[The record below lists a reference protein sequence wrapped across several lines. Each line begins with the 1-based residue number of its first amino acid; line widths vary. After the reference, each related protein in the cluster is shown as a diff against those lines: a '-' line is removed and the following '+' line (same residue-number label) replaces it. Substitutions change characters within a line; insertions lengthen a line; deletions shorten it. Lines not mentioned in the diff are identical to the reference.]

1 MAGNINSLLANK
13 EAHPL
18 IEKPEELKHYLSP
31 DEYNLILQ
39 TLQQLIDDYNNRI
52 DGIDGVTLQN
62 VIKST
67 DTTTIPSDYNVYTAL
82 RTLQE
87 IQAVISQSNAEYLS
101 KKNDDS
107 AAGKIT
113 FQKGLDVGNYQ
124 PGFQGGNIQQSGE
137 AELKALKLR
146 DWLEVPELRYNR
158 VEVLF
163 GDKWRAPGG
172 GIIESV
178 DTTTRTIT
186 LKLEDG
192 EVGAVSVNDLCF
204 GIIHSMDNSE
214 NATDDFDDGKGTRYI
229 KGFASIYFKVEEI
242 LGTSGN
248 NQTFRYSLRPISSNY
263 TKQIHPKEFM
273 HFVAFGNTSNV
284 NRQNSAYE
292 TRTYE
297 RFLTEINNWEYT
309 QLNIAAQFGD
319 LSNLTV
325 FGLNMTGYSIYLNN
339 VYFTGNIQQIKAP
352 MIINGYWHTWNGNGN
367 EWVNTGVAATE
378 PGKGAL
384 ELYLTNNSILL
395 HDSEPIDYG
404 STVTHIHVYEGEIEL
419 TYQQGIISDPGKY
432 TISVTGNNITPGNV
446 SLDNIHGI
454 LSSAS
459 NITSNTATVEITV
472 SGKRLS
478 GADFTLTENQ
488 NIVLVHDGA
497 DGQSTEFIFKQTN
510 TSVAPDPDPS
520 ILDAVQEDDFIPSA
534 STGYPTFIGWSD
546 DAKGIDFD
554 NQFEWRAKRD
564 RKDGVWG
571 KFSEAKLISRWGK
584 DGLDGDAFEYIFKRT
599 PTLDSPEPSPKTIDP
614 VQRRDFVPSPD
625 EGYPTF
631 IGWTDDFVG
640 PTKDLPYSWICKRE
654 RIDGNWS
661 RFTNPEIWSTY
672 SIDGN
677 SIETVYQNTN
687 SIDPPPIESV
697 AVQIDNHIPTGWT
710 KYPESISANSRFQW
724 ESKREKIDEVWSAF
738 SPPALH
744 GVFGEDGKDI
754 EFIFNNTETDSAPNI
769 IYIDPDFNNRSPS
782 DEEYLPGDSG
792 TGSGWK
798 DDVIEVS
805 KEKPYLW
812 VSKRN
817 KVDGVWEPFKPPT
830 ILSIRGKD
838 GTDYEYVFKLT
849 SSKTPP
855 PQLISSTGNFQED
868 DYIPRDENGIPWLD
882 DRVSVSENFPYLWI
896 SQRLKKDGVWQ
907 PFSPPTIEANWAEKG
922 EKGESGEMLEFWGE
936 FNPTTLYFGK
946 PNQVIAIRHG
956 DTYYRTKRDAGY
968 FLGLDFPEP
977 QTPEPSGIPNY
988 PWEPFGASFKSVATE
1003 LLLAENA
1010 NIANFIFNNQKLV
1023 SQSGLLDGESYN
1035 IFSNQEPNPDFIPNI
1050 ILDGNDG
1057 LASFSADNVRFN
1069 PDGSGWLAGGAISW
1083 DEVGDASFEGT
1094 INATEGNLGTLT
1106 MQSGGYID
1114 LPPTFTARKGRLDNT
1129 GLQLIYQGA
1138 NSQSIEWYN
1147 YLGTFA
1153 GRIAPDSGG
1162 HLNLRSDFGVQ
1173 VQAPTVRVGTD
1184 TFNNVL
1190 IGNGLGTVGFG
1201 GSHLHNISKISQ
1213 LGKLTLAYTTFS
1225 ISNDTTLQIS
1235 TDVSLIVITPV
1246 GSNAGI
1252 SHIFRTPG
1260 TTAPSY
1266 GDILYIVNYSD
1277 TNHITFRNDNSGNS
1291 NIRNQNGPGQ
1301 WKLYPRSNATLIY
1314 YGYWHVH
1321 ADASQT

>member
-1 MAGNINSLLANK
+1 MAIDNLSSLLANK
-13 EAHPL
+13 ETYPH
-18 IEKPEELKHYLSP
+18 IERPDELRYYLSP

-113 FQKGLDVGNYQ
+113 FQKGLDIGNYQ

-214 NATDDFDDGKGTRYI
+214 NATGDFDDGKGTRYI

-242 LGTSGN
+242 LDTSGN

-510 TSVAPDPDPS
+510 SSLPPDPDPS
-520 ILDAVQEDDFIPSA
+520 ILDAVQDDDFVPSA
-534 STGYPTFIGWSD
+534 STGYPIFIGWTD

-564 RKDGVWG
+564 KKDGVWG
-571 KFSEAKLISRWGK
+571 KFSPARLVSRWGH
-584 DGLDGDAFEYIFKRT
+584 DGLDGDTYEYIFKRT
-599 PTLDSPEPSPKTIDP
+599 ALLESPSPSPRTIP
-614 VQRRDFVPSPD
+614 AVQDSDFVPSAD
-625 EGYPTF
+625 NGYPEF
-631 IGWTDDFVG
+631 VGWTDNFVG
-640 PTKDLPYSWICKRE
+640 PNKDLPYSWLCKRE
-654 RIDGNWS
+654 RIDEVWGI
-661 RFTNPEIWSTY
+661 FTNPEIWSTY
-672 SIDGN
+672 SVDGN
-677 SIETVYQNTN
+677 SVETVYRNTETM
-687 SIDPPPIESV
+687 DPPPIESGST
-697 AVQIDNHIPTGWT
+697 QIDNYIPGGWT
-710 KYPESISANSRFQW
+710 RNPESISESIRFQW
-724 ESKREKIDEVWSAF
+724 ESKREKIDEVWGEF
-738 SPPALH
+738 SDPALH
-744 GVFGEDGKDI
+744 GVFGKDGKDV
-754 EFIFNNTETDSAPNI
+754 EFIYNLTSENVAPNI
-769 IYIDPDFNNRSPS
+769 VYTEPDLQGRNIQDP
-782 DEEYLPGDSG
+782 EYLPRDGG
-792 TGSGWK
+792 TGTGWK
-798 DDVIEVS
+798 DDAEDVTRDL
-805 KEKPYLW
+805 PYLW
-812 VSKRN
+812 VTKR
-817 KVDGVWEPFKPPT
+817 KRVDGIWENFRTPSK
-830 ILSIRGKD
+830 LSVHGKD
-838 GTDYEYVFKLT
+838 GSEYEYVFYLT
-849 SSKTPP
+849 STEVPP
-855 PQLISSTGNFQED
+855 VLIQSHGNFQED
-868 DYIPRDENGIPWLD
+868 DYIPKDENGIDWLD
-882 DRVSVSENFPYLWI
+882 DRASVSKEKPYLWI
-896 SQRLKKDGVWQ
+896 ASRKKVDGIWQAFSFPSLDANYAKDGEDG
-907 PFSPPTIEANWAEKG
+907 P
-922 EKGESGEMLEFWGE
+922 MLEFWGDYYPNETYWGYPYRIIVVKHGGYYYKTKKTAGE
-936 FNPTTLYFGK
+936 FVGSDYPAPQNP
-946 PNQVIAIRHG
+946 PP
-956 DTYYRTKRDAGY
+956 AG
-968 FLGLDFPEP
+968 LSD
-977 QTPEPSGIPNY
+977 Y
-988 PWEPFGASFKSVATE
+988 PWEPFGATYRSVATD

-1010 NIANFIFNNQKLV
+1010 SIAKFIFHDQKLI
-1023 SQSGLLDGESYN
+1023 SQSGWLNEVPAN
-1035 IFSNQEPNPDFIPNI
+1035 TQPNQDPADNFIPNI
-1050 ILDGNDG
+1050 ILDGNTG
-1057 LASFSADNVRFN
+1057 LASFSADKVRFN
-1069 PDGSGWLAGGAISW
+1069 PDGSGYLAGGNIEWDPLGAGTLANGAISW
-1083 DEVGDASFEGT
+1083 NAGGDLTVVGKLVSND
-1094 INATEGNLGTLT
+1094 
-1106 MQSGGYID
+1106 
-1114 LPPTFTARKGRLDNT
+1114 
-1129 GLQLIYQGA
+1129 
-1138 NSQSIEWYN
+1138 
-1147 YLGTFA
+1147 
-1153 GRIAPDSGG
+1153 DSGFKVEIDPIQRG
-1162 HLNLRSDFGVQ
+1162 VFLKNPNGQPVVSLSLLEVNGQSTRGLFIKDGNNVPETSVSGAGLRSKWVIDSPYNQ
-1173 VQAPTVRVGTD
+1173 SLSALYNMIRLYNMSTS
-1184 TFNNVL
+1184 TFNYVGEFSAVFQTGNVL
-1190 IGNGLGTVGFG
+1190 TIIMKPLP
-1201 GSHLHNISKISQ
+1201 
-1213 LGKLTLAYTTFS
+1213 TTK
-1225 ISNDTTLQIS
+1225 
-1235 TDVSLIVITPV
+1235 
-1246 GSNAGI
+1246 
-1252 SHIFRTPG
+1252 PG
-1260 TTAPSY
+1260 TS
-1266 GDILYIVNYSD
+1266 GQLWRDGEVLKIV
-1277 TNHITFRNDNSGNS
+1277 
-1291 NIRNQNGPGQ
+1291 P
-1301 WKLYPRSNATLIY
+1301 
-1314 YGYWHVH
+1314 
-1321 ADASQT
+1321 